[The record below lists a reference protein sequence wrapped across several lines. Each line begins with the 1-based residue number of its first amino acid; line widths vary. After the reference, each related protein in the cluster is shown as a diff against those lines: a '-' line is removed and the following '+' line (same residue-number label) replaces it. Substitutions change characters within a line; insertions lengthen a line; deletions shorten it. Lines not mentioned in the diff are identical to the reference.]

1 MTYSMI
7 ERRPSCSDSEQEY
20 IDSRLLLPSTRIRS
34 LLLDWDMTVVDSFGG
49 AYRSHV
55 LYALARG
62 HEPITQH
69 QLKSVWGTAMDC
81 MSEELYP
88 GHGAD
93 FMRFRDE
100 AMIQPEL
107 IPEADIALKIL
118 AEDGIH
124 IGIIS
129 SGIQATV
136 QGSMEHV
143 GINPDMFTCIF
154 TSEETH
160 HVKPDPRAFTGAL
173 EHMNTHG
180 TRGSATYVG
189 DAIHDLRG
197 ARRASVPF
205 VGVLTGFHDPQESRK
220 IFRTHGLPS
229 PQILPS
235 IADLPDLV
243 AEHNRRYRY

>member
-1 MTYSMI
+1 MTHSMLEQRPCTI
-7 ERRPSCSDSEQEY
+7 EKEY
-20 IDSRLLLPSTRIRS
+20 TDERLRLPPMPIRA

-55 LYALARG
+55 LYAQARG
-62 HEPITQH
+62 HEPITEH
-69 QLKSVWGTAMDC
+69 QLKSVWGSAMEV

-88 GHGAD
+88 GRGGD
-93 FMRFRDE
+93 FMQFRDA

-107 IPEADIALKIL
+107 IPEADIALKVL

-124 IGIIS
+124 LGIIS
-129 SGIQATV
+129 SGIQTTV

-143 GINPDMFTCIF
+143 GIDPSLFTCVY
-154 TSEETH
+154 TSEETR

-173 EHMNTHG
+173 DCMNGHG
-180 TRGSATYVG
+180 VRGGSAYVG

-205 VGVLTGFHDPQESRK
+205 VGVLTGFHDPVASRK
-220 IFRTHGLPS
+220 IFRTHGLPTR
-229 PQILPS
+229 QILPS
-235 IADLPDLV
+235 IAELPDLV
-243 AEHNRRYRY
+243 ADHNRRYNR